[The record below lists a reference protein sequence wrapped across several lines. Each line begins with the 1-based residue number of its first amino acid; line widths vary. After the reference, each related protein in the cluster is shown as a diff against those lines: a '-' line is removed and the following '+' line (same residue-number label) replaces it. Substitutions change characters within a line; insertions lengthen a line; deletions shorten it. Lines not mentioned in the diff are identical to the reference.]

1 MGEHLKVDLGLLR
14 ATGAGLGQIR
24 DALQR
29 AEAAKVGVEVLGS
42 GELAGA
48 MDEFVDNW
56 KIHRGRLVSS
66 IEAHQKM
73 AVESAEAYANTDTE
87 LAKELTTHGSAG
99 GAAPLGRGRCG
110 ESAAG
115 GLVAVGWFGF
125 RFLGMS
131 MRLSGRPGRW
141 LTWLRR
147 SIGRPPICV
156 SSPPPRGGMLRRGAL
171 SPSPLR
177 SCRVSWARPRVGT
190 APPPAP

>member
-73 AVESAEAYANTDTE
+73 AVESAEAYAHTDAE
-87 LAKELTTHGSAG
+87 LAKELTTHGSPG
-99 GAAPLGRGRCG
+99 GAAPVG
-110 ESAAG
+110 AG
-115 GLVAVGWFGF
+115 K
-125 RFLGMS
+125 
-131 MRLSGRPGRW
+131 
-141 LTWLRR
+141 
-147 SIGRPPICV
+147 V
-156 SSPPPRGGMLRRGAL
+156 S
-171 SPSPLR
+171 
-177 SCRVSWARPRVGT
+177 
-190 APPPAP
+190 